1 MKKRTAHTPEQNRA
15 IRRKVL
21 LLLLSFVV
29 QLGIYIGLSSLGVLL
44 DARFYTVGFT
54 VYLTLGAAVLVLY
67 YVLNGASFSASEK
80 TSDERQ
86 LARRDRARRLHYILL
101 PMAVLLL
108 IVFAD
113 MYFGE
118 SVRSLLG

>member
-67 YVLNGASFSASEK
+67 YVLNGASFSVPEK